1 MAVRLL
7 GDTIASNLL
16 LLGVAWQ
23 KGLIPLSS
31 NAVEKAITL
40 NGIAVQQSINAFRWG
55 RKWVVDAG
63 AVDREVTA
71 AEDRSGLGAVQP
83 LTALDDI
90 IADRMARLTSYQNSA
105 YASRYREKLDSLI
118 AVDTDAGQHLSRAVA
133 RYLYKMMAIK
143 DEYEVARL
151 YTDGR
156 FANALSA
163 QFEGDVSISYHLA
176 PPMFSGADPVTGRP
190 KKAVYG
196 SWVRPVMSVLA
207 SCKSLRGTV
216 FDLFGYTAE
225 RKAER
230 AALTRYE
237 ALLDEVAARLT
248 AANYTAA
255 VQLVSVPEQIRGFG
269 PVRHAH
275 LVAADKAYAA
285 AQAEFDK
292 ACAAAAGANSG
303 KKPRKRSA

>member
-1 MAVRLL
+1 
-7 GDTIASNLL
+7 
-16 LLGVAWQ
+16 
-23 KGLIPLSS
+23 
-31 NAVEKAITL
+31 
-40 NGIAVQQSINAFRWG
+40 
-55 RKWVVDAG
+55 
-63 AVDREVTA
+63 
-71 AEDRSGLGAVQP
+71 
-83 LTALDDI
+83 
-90 IADRMARLTSYQNSA
+90 
-105 YASRYREKLDSLI
+105 
-118 AVDTDAGQHLSRAVA
+118 
-133 RYLYKMMAIK
+133 
-143 DEYEVARL
+143 
-151 YTDGR
+151 
-156 FANALSA
+156 
-163 QFEGDVSISYHLA
+163 
-176 PPMFSGADPVTGRP
+176 
-190 KKAVYG
+190 
-196 SWVRPVMSVLA
+196 MSVLA

-292 ACAAAAGANSG
+292 ACDAAAGPILEISQENG
-303 KKPRKRSA
+303 LRD

>member
-1 MAVRLL
+1 
-7 GDTIASNLL
+7 
-16 LLGVAWQ
+16 
-23 KGLIPLSS
+23 
-31 NAVEKAITL
+31 
-40 NGIAVQQSINAFRWG
+40 
-55 RKWVVDAG
+55 
-63 AVDREVTA
+63 
-71 AEDRSGLGAVQP
+71 
-83 LTALDDI
+83 
-90 IADRMARLTSYQNSA
+90 
-105 YASRYREKLDSLI
+105 
-118 AVDTDAGQHLSRAVA
+118 
-133 RYLYKMMAIK
+133 MAIK

-163 QFEGDVSISYHLA
+163 QFEGDISVSYHLA
-176 PPMFSGADPVTGRP
+176 PPLLSGIDPVTGRP
-190 KKAVYG
+190 KKNVYG
-196 SWVRPVMSVLA
+196 SWVKPVMSVLA

-216 FDLFGYTAE
+216 FDLFGLQLSA
-225 RKAER
+225 KPN

-292 ACAAAAGANSG
+292 ACDAAAGAILG
-303 KKPRKRSA
+303 RSQENGLRD

>member
-1 MAVRLL
+1 MAARLCGVVDEGQATLIDTSRMAVRLL

-163 QFEGDVSISYHLA
+163 QFEGDISILS
-176 PPMFSGADPVTGRP
+176 FGA
-190 KKAVYG
+190 AY
-196 SWVRPVMSVLA
+196 
-207 SCKSLRGTV
+207 V
-216 FDLFGYTAE
+216 F
-225 RKAER
+225 RR
-230 AALTRYE
+230 
-237 ALLDEVAARLT
+237 
-248 AANYTAA
+248 
-255 VQLVSVPEQIRGFG
+255 
-269 PVRHAH
+269 
-275 LVAADKAYAA
+275 
-285 AQAEFDK
+285 
-292 ACAAAAGANSG
+292 
-303 KKPRKRSA
+303 